1 MKKKN
6 TALFIGNRDCY
17 GVNLESIKEAILYAI
32 DSGITTFLSGGQGYF
47 DEVCAKTVYQLKETY
62 PHIKNILM
70 IPYKNFHIFD
80 KTIFDE
86 IVYPFDA
93 YESASL
99 TYRNAIPERNRVM
112 VMRSRMAISYVYR
125 NGGAS
130 KTLDIA
136 RANKLEIIDLFSNA
150 FTSLFSNHHLDTN
163 SKELI

>member
-1 MKKKN
+1 MKKEN
-6 TALFIGNRDCY
+6 TALFIGNRACY

-47 DEVCAKTVYQLKETY
+47 DEVCAKTVYQLKESY

-93 YESASL
+93 YESSSL

-112 VMRSRMAISYVYR
+112 VMRSTMAISYVYR

-130 KTLDIA
+130 KTFDLA
-136 RANKLEIIDLFSNA
+136 QANGLEIIDLFSYTIKENIHI
-150 FTSLFSNHHLDTN
+150 FNENTN
-163 SKELI
+163 CKFLK